1 MRSSPLHQGYQQQ
14 DDEQD
19 SFREGTSFR
28 NSFGVS
34 AVQDEGRGG
43 DWRNGLVNTLRLWN
57 RVTPLFSFGNLAL
70 LAAITMTIYAQ
81 MLITK
86 LPVYV
91 GKATKELTGGTTGAA
106 ADPDALW
113 HDISLAFLIVFVHV
127 SLRGCTQVLVML
139 IGLRWRYLLTRQLHL
154 SYFSRI
160 AYYRASYMRLIEN
173 VDSRFTTDLSTFIK
187 LCPVVVLVLYRSGP

>member
-1 MRSSPLHQGYQQQ
+1 MYLETTFHNVVQLFVPRRAHLPGTCNTQSPGRGWALAAMRSSPLHQGYQQQ

-127 SLRGCTQVLVML
+127 SLRGCCRDRAAPGHRVDRTEQLTQP
-139 IGLRWRYLLTRQLHL
+139 
-154 SYFSRI
+154 
-160 AYYRASYMRLIEN
+160 YRH
-173 VDSRFTTDLSTFIK
+173 
-187 LCPVVVLVLYRSGP
+187 G